1 MPFEDLLYD
10 SSRICV
16 EMAGDV
22 IYEKPEL
29 FPEAFELVLK
39 NSGTISSRASR
50 AIYFCSVKDQSFII
64 PYIDRIIDA
73 TLSIENT
80 SIRQNL
86 LRLLSELEL
95 SEEMHRMGSL
105 IDSCFKWVDSIK
117 SKPAIKVY
125 SLEIIYNFSQKIPEL
140 QYELIITIENQMDQS
155 TAGFE
160 IQRTQNPEETICIF
174 HLTNFGVLCDYFPYF
189 AV

>member
-64 PYIDRIIDA
+64 PYIDLIIDA

-86 LRLLSELEL
+86 LRLLSEMEL
-95 SEEMHRMGSL
+95 NEDTHRIGAL
-105 IDSCFKWVDSIK
+105 IDHCFKRIDSIE
-117 SKPAIKVY
+117 STPAIKVY
-125 SLEIIYNFSQKIPEL
+125 SLEIVYNLSQNIPDL
-140 QYELIITIENQMDQS
+140 QNELISTIENQLEQS
-155 TAGFE
+155 GAGFQSRGMR
-160 IQRTQNPEETICIF
+160 ILKKLSKFKI
-174 HLTNFGVLCDYFPYF
+174 
-189 AV
+189 